1 MNGVKCGRPSPTHLL
16 QRWWVLVMVVLLGLP
31 GGLLAEDDTPQG
43 KGRAP
48 TTSREL
54 RPPAE
59 RPRVVRTQVGEPE
72 GEPGREPAG
81 ESRSWDTKA
90 KQQGPQ
96 QVEVRLM
103 VIQATNSKT
112 GYDPRVEK
120 YRPQLAFLSYKG
132 FDLLMEEKISLKLGE
147 TKTVGL
153 FEGKTVEATLV
164 SATDSRVNLRLRLL
178 KADASKGATLD
189 TTVTVP
195 RKGTFFVGGPKHKEG
210 VLILPVTAWY

>member
-1 MNGVKCGRPSPTHLL
+1 MNTVKYPRPSRTFVF
-16 QRWWVLVMVVLLGLP
+16 QRWLMLVLVVLLGLP
-31 GGLLAEDDTPQG
+31 GGAFAEEDETQART
-43 KGRAP
+43 RAP
-48 TTSREL
+48 AAREV
-54 RPPAE
+54 RPMPE
-59 RPRVVRTQVGEPE
+59 RPRVVRTQTNEPNDDAKPRATKGE
-72 GEPGREPAG
+72 A
-81 ESRSWDTKA
+81 
-90 KQQGPQ
+90 QGPQ

-178 KADASKGATLD
+178 KADTSKGATLD